1 MSVARARQ
9 PTPAGH
15 VLAGR
20 PVEVV
25 SAGAGAEA
33 RVADALH
40 IYIHTYIKTEIVL
53 TYSTQIHT

>member
-25 SAGAGAEA
+25 SAGAGAEV

-40 IYIHTYIKTEIVL
+40 TYIHTYIDTYMRTEIM
-53 TYSTQIHT
+53 HT